1 MNLQTRTAAASTA
14 LVVAAPRNRQ
24 ASPADFRREGRARDF
39 GIGYGRSSGY
49 ANGRRYA
56 SNWGNTRFEFC

>member
-1 MNLQTRTAAASTA
+1 MNLRIRQAAPAAKVARQAA
-14 LVVAAPRNRQ
+14 LVPAPE
-24 ASPADFRREGRARDF
+24 FRRDSRPRDF

-49 ANGRRYA
+49 AQGRRYA

>member
-1 MNLQTRTAAASTA
+1 MNLQTRPAASSTA
-14 LVVAAPRNRQ
+14 LVAAAPRNRQ
-24 ASPADFRREGRARDF
+24 TPSADFRREGRARDF

-49 ANGRRYA
+49 ASSRRYA